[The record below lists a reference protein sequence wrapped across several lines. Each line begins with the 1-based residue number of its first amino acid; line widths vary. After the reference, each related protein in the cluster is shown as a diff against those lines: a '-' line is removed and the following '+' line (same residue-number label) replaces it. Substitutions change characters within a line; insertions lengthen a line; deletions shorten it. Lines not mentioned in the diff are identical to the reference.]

1 MNNEIIEIEKTDFP
15 DKLKNI
21 KNSPERIYAKGN
33 INLLYEKNFAI
44 VGTRRITEYGEN
56 NCRFFAKELALRDIP
71 IVSGMALGTD
81 SIAHRTCLE
90 NEGKTIAVM
99 GSGFNNIF
107 PKSNLK
113 LYENIINNDGLVITE
128 FENEEKPLKENFP
141 KRNRIVTAI
150 SEGILVIEAG
160 YRSGTS
166 ITVKNAKIQ
175 GKNVFALPGKLDSCV
190 GIGVNK
196 MIKNGA
202 ILTTSI
208 EDILEYYPEFNQR
221 KRRNINR
228 KINLYIKPEY
238 IPIYNSLLDRQKNL
252 DELII
257 EFDMNLRELLKV
269 LTNMEIE
276 GIIEKDLGI
285 YKIVEKEEM

>member
-1 MNNEIIEIEKTDFP
+1 MDKGIIEIEKESFP

-21 KNSPERIYAKGN
+21 KDSPKKLYAKGN
-33 INLLYEKNFAI
+33 IDLLYEKNFAI
-44 VGTRRITEYGEN
+44 VGTRRITEYGEK
-56 NCRFFAKELALRDIP
+56 NCRFFAKELTLRNIP
-71 IVSGMALGTD
+71 IVSGMAVGTD
-81 SIAHRTCLE
+81 SIAHKTCLE
-90 NEGKTIAVM
+90 NAGNTIAVM
-99 GSGFNNIF
+99 GSGFGNIF

-113 LYENIINNDGLVITE
+113 LYEKIIDNNGLVITE

-166 ITVKNAKIQ
+166 ITVNNAKIQ

-202 ILTTSI
+202 ILTTNI
-208 EDILEYYPEFNQR
+208 EDILEYYPEFKNR
-221 KRRNINR
+221 KRRILNK
-228 KINLYIKPEY
+228 KINLDMKSEY
-238 IPIYNSLLDRQKNL
+238 IPIYSLLVDKEKNL
-252 DELII
+252 DELIVQTNM
-257 EFDMNLRELLKV
+257 ELRKLLKI

-285 YKIVEKEEM
+285 YKIIEKD

>member
-1 MNNEIIEIEKTDFP
+1 MDKGIIEIEKESFP

-21 KNSPERIYAKGN
+21 KDSQKKLYAKGN
-33 INLLYEKNFAI
+33 IDLLYEKNFAI
-44 VGTRRITEYGEN
+44 VGTRRITEYGEK
-56 NCRFFAKELALRDIP
+56 NCRFFAKELTLRNIP
-71 IVSGMALGTD
+71 IVSGMAVGTD
-81 SIAHRTCLE
+81 SIAHKTCLE
-90 NEGKTIAVM
+90 NAGNTIAVM
-99 GSGFNNIF
+99 GSGFGNIF

-113 LYENIINNDGLVITE
+113 LYEKIIDNNGLVITE

-166 ITVKNAKIQ
+166 ITVNNAKIQ

-202 ILTTSI
+202 ILTTNI
-208 EDILEYYPEFNQR
+208 EDILEYYPEFKNR
-221 KRRNINR
+221 KRRILNK
-228 KINLYIKPEY
+228 KINLDMKSEY
-238 IPIYNSLLDRQKNL
+238 IPIYSLLVDKEKNL
-252 DELII
+252 DELIVQTNM
-257 EFDMNLRELLKV
+257 ELRKLLKI

-285 YKIVEKEEM
+285 YKIIEKD

>member
-1 MNNEIIEIEKTDFP
+1 MNKGIIEIEKESFP

-21 KNSPERIYAKGN
+21 KDSPKKLYAKGN
-33 INLLYEKNFAI
+33 IDLLYEKNFAI
-44 VGTRRITEYGEN
+44 VGTRRITEYGEK
-56 NCRFFAKELALRDIP
+56 NCRFFAKELTLRNIP
-71 IVSGMALGTD
+71 IVSGMAVGTE
-81 SIAHRTCLE
+81 SIAHKTCLE
-90 NEGKTIAVM
+90 NAGNTIAVM
-99 GSGFNNIF
+99 GSGFGNIF

-113 LYENIINNDGLVITE
+113 LYEKIIDNNGLVITE

-150 SEGILVIEAG
+150 SEGVLVIEAG

-166 ITVKNAKIQ
+166 ITVNNAKNQ

-202 ILTTSI
+202 ILTTNI
-208 EDILEYYPEFNQR
+208 EDILEYYPEFKNR
-221 KRRNINR
+221 KRRILNK
-228 KINLYIKPEY
+228 KINLDMKSEY
-238 IPIYNSLLDRQKNL
+238 IPIYSLLVDKEKNL
-252 DELII
+252 DELIVQTNM
-257 EFDMNLRELLKV
+257 ELRKLLKI

-285 YKIVEKEEM
+285 YKIIEKD

>member
-1 MNNEIIEIEKTDFP
+1 
-15 DKLKNI
+15 
-21 KNSPERIYAKGN
+21 
-33 INLLYEKNFAI
+33 
-44 VGTRRITEYGEN
+44 
-56 NCRFFAKELALRDIP
+56 
-71 IVSGMALGTD
+71 MAVGTD
-81 SIAHRTCLE
+81 SIAHKTCLE
-90 NEGKTIAVM
+90 NAGNTIAVM
-99 GSGFNNIF
+99 GSGFGNIF

-113 LYENIINNDGLVITE
+113 LYEKIIDNNGLVITE

-150 SEGILVIEAG
+150 SEGVLVIEAG

-166 ITVKNAKIQ
+166 ITVNNAKNQ

-202 ILTTSI
+202 ILTTNI
-208 EDILEYYPEFNQR
+208 EDILEYYPEFKNR
-221 KRRNINR
+221 KRRILNK
-228 KINLYIKPEY
+228 KINLDMKSEY
-238 IPIYNSLLDRQKNL
+238 IPIYSLLVDKEKNL
-252 DELII
+252 DELIVQTNM
-257 EFDMNLRELLKV
+257 ELRKLLKI

-285 YKIVEKEEM
+285 YKIIEKD

>member
-1 MNNEIIEIEKTDFP
+1 MNKGIIEIEKESFP

-21 KNSPERIYAKGN
+21 KDSPKKLYAKGN
-33 INLLYEKNFAI
+33 IDLLYEKNFAI
-44 VGTRRITEYGEN
+44 VGTRRITEYGEK
-56 NCRFFAKELALRDIP
+56 NCRFFAKELTLRNIP
-71 IVSGMALGTD
+71 IVSGMAVGTD
-81 SIAHRTCLE
+81 SIAHKTCLE
-90 NEGKTIAVM
+90 NAGNTIAVM
-99 GSGFNNIF
+99 GSGFGNIF

-113 LYENIINNDGLVITE
+113 LYEKIIDNNGLVITE

-166 ITVKNAKIQ
+166 ITVNNAKIQ

-202 ILTTSI
+202 ILTTNI
-208 EDILEYYPEFNQR
+208 EDILEYYPEFKNR
-221 KRRNINR
+221 KRRILNK
-228 KINLYIKPEY
+228 KINLDMKSEY
-238 IPIYNSLLDRQKNL
+238 IPIYSLLIDKEKNL
-252 DELII
+252 DELIVQTNM
-257 EFDMNLRELLKV
+257 ELRNLLKI

-285 YKIVEKEEM
+285 YKIIEKD

>member
-1 MNNEIIEIEKTDFP
+1 MNKGIIEIEKESFP

-21 KNSPERIYAKGN
+21 KDSPKKLYAKGN
-33 INLLYEKNFAI
+33 IDLLYEKNFAI
-44 VGTRRITEYGEN
+44 VGTRRITEYGEK
-56 NCRFFAKELALRDIP
+56 NCRFFAKELTLRNIP
-71 IVSGMALGTD
+71 IVSGMAVGTD
-81 SIAHRTCLE
+81 SIAHKTCLE
-90 NEGKTIAVM
+90 NAGNTIAVM
-99 GSGFNNIF
+99 GSGFGNIF

-113 LYENIINNDGLVITE
+113 LYEKIIDNNGLVITE

-166 ITVKNAKIQ
+166 ITVNNAKNQ

-202 ILTTSI
+202 ILTTNI
-208 EDILEYYPEFNQR
+208 EDILEYYPEFKNR
-221 KRRNINR
+221 KRRILNK
-228 KINLYIKPEY
+228 KINLDMKSEY
-238 IPIYNSLLDRQKNL
+238 IPIYSLLVDKEKNL
-252 DELII
+252 DELIVQTNM
-257 EFDMNLRELLKV
+257 ELRKLLKI

-285 YKIVEKEEM
+285 YKIIEKD